1 MKICILYGTESGN
14 SELVA
19 TDLSESLEEHHDVVL
34 EDLADVDV
42 ASLDPAALHLVIC
55 STHGEGDPPQSAV
68 PFLERAKA
76 ARIDLT
82 GIRYAMFGLGDSTYV
97 NYSRGSEHVDAL
109 LEGSGAERIGEYGR
123 HDAASRDDAS
133 ELAHEWAR
141 SVLETVPGLEPAS
154 LLP

>member
-19 TDLSESLEEHHDVVL
+19 TDLFESLEDDHDVVL

-42 ASLDPAALHLVIC
+42 ASLEPATLHLVIC
-55 STHGEGDPPQSAV
+55 STHGEGDPPQSAL
-68 PFLERAKA
+68 PFLEGVKT
-76 ARIDLT
+76 ARVDLT

-97 NYSRGSEHVDAL
+97 NYSRGSEHVDEL
-109 LEGSGAERIGEYGR
+109 LAGSGAERVGEYGR

-133 ELAHEWAR
+133 ALAEEWAR
-141 SVLETVPGLEPAS
+141 NVLETVPDLESAS
-154 LLP
+154 L